1 MTATDYCNK
10 IDQII
15 SAMFHLRDK
24 VQPANRH
31 NVDEYLL
38 SIWDSVMTLTHSVQ
52 KYDGPEGPKAR
63 FESYVKAEEERLRRN
78 LEDIRYQIDDFA
90 TVSLVTGPGRS
101 EIVSCSVPPSIRHLI
116 PTV

>member
-1 MTATDYCNK
+1 MTATDYCGK

-15 SAMFHLRDK
+15 SAMFQLRDE

-38 SIWDSVMTLTHSVQ
+38 TIWESVMTLTHSMQ

-63 FESYVKAEEERLRRN
+63 FEPYAKMEEERLRTN

-90 TVSLVTGPGRS
+90 TVSLVTGPGRI
-101 EIVSCSVPPSIRHLI
+101 EIVRVLSRSVSGI
-116 PTV
+116 